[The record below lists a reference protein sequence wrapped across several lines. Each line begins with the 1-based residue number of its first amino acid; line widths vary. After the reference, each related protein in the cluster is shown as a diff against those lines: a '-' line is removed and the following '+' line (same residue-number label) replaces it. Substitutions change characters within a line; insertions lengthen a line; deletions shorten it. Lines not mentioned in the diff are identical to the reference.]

1 MLDPNLEFMF
11 SLNSVSDTPT
21 KLLETR
27 WVDEEEVSF
36 KSLLVYLN
44 RAFYVH
50 FDDRDFARIFDSCEL
65 RVTCPIPASFR
76 LFPVLN
82 EVFLQRHPLELLHCD
97 EVEILLRLLCSWAN
111 GSRGVGPLAIKYIT
125 VFAQNHVDKCA
136 LAHS

>member
-11 SLNSVSDTPT
+11 GLNSVSDPPT

-27 WVDEEEVSF
+27 WVDEEEVAF

-50 FDDRDFARIFDSCEL
+50 FDDRDFARVFDSREL
-65 RVTCPIPASFR
+65 RVTRSIPTSFG

-82 EVFLQRHPLELLHCD
+82 EVFLRRHPLELLHCD
-97 EVEILLRLLCSWAN
+97 EVEILLRLFCSWAN
-111 GSRGVGPLAIKYIT
+111 GSRGVRLLAVKYIT